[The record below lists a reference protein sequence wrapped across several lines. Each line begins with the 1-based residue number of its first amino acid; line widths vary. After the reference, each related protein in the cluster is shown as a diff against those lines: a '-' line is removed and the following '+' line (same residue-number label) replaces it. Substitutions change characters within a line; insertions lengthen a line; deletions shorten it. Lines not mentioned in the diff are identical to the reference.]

1 LVKIKKKKNLKNLLL
16 DILKT
21 NENIYKQ
28 QQRLVNRYQ
37 LLSEKQE
44 KQEKLNKFT
53 RYLALGFILVRIFVF
68 CFNYFS

>member
-1 LVKIKKKKNLKNLLL
+1 MKKKKNLLLQ
-16 DILKT
+16 ILKT
-21 NENIYKQ
+21 NKKLFKQ
-28 QQRLVNRYQ
+28 QEQLVNRYQ

-44 KQEKLNKFT
+44 KQEKLNKIT

>member
-1 LVKIKKKKNLKNLLL
+1 MKKKKNLLLH
-16 DILKT
+16 ILKT
-21 NENIYKQ
+21 NKKLFKQ
-28 QQRLVNRYQ
+28 QEQLVNRYQ

-44 KQEKLNKFT
+44 KQEKLNKIT

>member
-1 LVKIKKKKNLKNLLL
+1 MKKNVLL

-21 NENIYKQ
+21 NKKIFER

-44 KQEKLNKFT
+44 KREKIT
-53 RYLALGFILVRIFVF
+53 RYLVLGFILVRIFVF